1 MQSRREFLK
10 TSLLGAASL
19 ALPFDRAFAVMA
31 RERPTSFTMP
41 LRIPPVLAPQ
51 RRANGRDYYVTTMR
65 KAGVEILPGKRTTAW
80 TFDGRFPGPT
90 IKARRGREVV
100 VRRINRLE
108 VPTTTHLHG
117 GRVAASSDGHATD
130 LIHPGDRK
138 DYIYP
143 NEQEAATLWY
153 HDHTHHHTS
162 RNNYM
167 GLSGLYIIE
176 DDSED
181 ELNLPRGRYDI
192 PLVLQDRSF
201 KADGSFRF
209 RDHHDSVVG
218 DVYLVNGRPT
228 PYLKVSNRKYRFR
241 ILNASNSRG
250 YELSLDSGLP
260 LVQIAS
266 DGGLLTAPYAA
277 ASIPLWPAER
287 VEVVI
292 DFSTYPVGSQ
302 VVLQDK
308 ADGSDPLGARP
319 VMRFDVATQESD
331 PSSLPAVL
339 RPIERLTAGSIEREF
354 NLSQDA
360 NTQRWEINGKPFDPS
375 RIDVKPRLGNTE
387 TWTFRNRSGTTH
399 PMHIHLVRF
408 QILERSNMQLTPAD
422 LGWKDTVRVDPSATV
437 RVAMTFEGFAGRYAF
452 HCHNLAHEDHSMMGQ
467 MRVSR

>member
-1 MQSRREFLK
+1 MPSRRDFMKMALV
-10 TSLLGAASL
+10 GGASL
-19 ALPFDRAFAVMA
+19 ALPLERALALTARGAPTPFAV
-31 RERPTSFTMP
+31 P
-41 LRIPPVLAPQ
+41 LRIPPVLTPQ
-51 RRANGRDYYVTTMR
+51 RRADGRDYYVTTMR
-65 KAGVEILPGKRTTAW
+65 KTGIEILPGKRTTAW

-108 VPTTTHLHG
+108 VPTTIHLHG
-117 GRVAASSDGHATD
+117 GRVAASSDGQATD
-130 LIHPGDRK
+130 LIHPGDHK
-138 DYIYP
+138 DYVYP
-143 NEQEAATLWY
+143 NEQDAATLWY
-153 HDHTHHHTS
+153 HDHTHHQTS

-201 KADGSFRF
+201 KGDGSFLF
-209 RDHHDSVVG
+209 RDHHDSVIG

-250 YELSLDSGLP
+250 YELSLDSRLP
-260 LVQIAS
+260 LMQIAS
-266 DGGLLTAPYAA
+266 DGGLLSAPYAA

-287 VEVVI
+287 VEVVV
-292 DFSTYPVGSQ
+292 DFSTYPIGSQ
-302 VVLQDK
+302 LVLQDI
-308 ADGSDPLGARP
+308 AEGADPLAARP
-319 VMRFDVATQESD
+319 VMRFDVVREEADT
-331 PSSLPAVL
+331 SSLPLVL
-339 RPIERLTAGSIEREF
+339 RTVERLTEGSTKREF
-354 NLSQDA
+354 NLSQDP

-375 RIDVKPRLGNTE
+375 RIDVKPRLGDTE

-399 PMHIHLVRF
+399 PMHVHLVRF
-408 QILERSNMQLTPAD
+408 QILERSNMQLTPGD

-437 RVAMTFEGFAGRYAF
+437 RIAMRFEGFAGRYAY

>member
-1 MQSRREFLK
+1 MKMALV
-10 TSLLGAASL
+10 GGASL
-19 ALPFDRAFAVMA
+19 AFPLDRALALSSGTA
-31 RERPTSFTMP
+31 TRPFTVP
-41 LRIPPVLAPQ
+41 LRIPPVLGPK
-51 RRANGRDYYVTTMR
+51 RRTDGRDYYVTTMR
-65 KAGVEILPGKRTTAW
+65 RAGVEILPGRETTAW
-80 TFDGRFPGPT
+80 TFDGSFPGPT

-108 VPTTTHLHG
+108 VPTTIHLHG
-117 GRVAASSDGHATD
+117 GRVAASSDGHPTD
-130 LIHPGDRK
+130 LIRPGGRK
-138 DYIYP
+138 DYVYP

-176 DDSED
+176 DDSEE

-209 RDHHDSVVG
+209 RDHHDDVVG

-287 VEVVI
+287 AEVVI
-292 DFSTYPVGSQ
+292 DFSIYPVGSQ
-302 VVLQDK
+302 VVLQDR
-308 ADGSDPLGARP
+308 GEVSDPLAALP
-319 VMRFDVATQESD
+319 VMRFDVERQEND
-331 PSSLPAVL
+331 PSSLPPIL
-339 RPIERLTAGSIEREF
+339 RPIDRLSAGSIEREF
-354 NLSQDA
+354 DLSQDP
-360 NTQRWEINGKPFDPS
+360 NTRLWEINGKPFDPS
-375 RIDVKPRLGNTE
+375 RIDVAPRLGDTE
-387 TWTFRNRSGTTH
+387 TWTFRNRSSTTH

-437 RVAMTFEGFAGRYAF
+437 RVAMVFEGFTGRYAY